1 MNKKIKRMIKVEL
14 LIVVL
19 LLIAFIVVK
28 SGIVYL
34 IPPCPT
40 YTLFGILCPAC
51 QGTRCVM
58 HFMQGDFI
66 GSFLYHQIF
75 FFTIIYMFLVNILF
89 IVNSFRKKEILT
101 FLYPKTKFWIGY
113 IVVILI
119 FTVCRNIW

>member
-1 MNKKIKRMIKVEL
+1 MNKKIKLMLKVEL

-28 SGIVYL
+28 SGAVYL

-66 GSFLYHQIF
+66 GSFLYHQLF
-75 FFTIIYMFLVNILF
+75 FVTIIYMFLLSHTYHFGALRILGLF
-89 IVNSFRKKEILT
+89 NV
-101 FLYPKTKFWIGY
+101 GY
-113 IVVILI
+113 YGILI
-119 FTVCRNIW
+119 TTIVLLSNHKFAA